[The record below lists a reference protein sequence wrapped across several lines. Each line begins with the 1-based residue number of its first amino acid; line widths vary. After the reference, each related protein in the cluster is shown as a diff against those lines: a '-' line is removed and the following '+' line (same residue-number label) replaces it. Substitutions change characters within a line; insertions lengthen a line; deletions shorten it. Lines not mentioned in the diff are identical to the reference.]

1 MWGAAG
7 VNNGRSLG
15 EGKEREKRGR
25 KEEKERKEKK
35 KVNKLKLD
43 VLYKS

>member
-25 KEEKERKEKK
+25 REGEKK
-35 KVNKLKLD
+35 KRRKQVYKLKLD

>member
-15 EGKEREKRGR
+15 EGEKKRGKMGR
-25 KEEKERKEKK
+25 RQKEGRRGKEKE
-35 KVNKLKLD
+35 VSKLN
-43 VLYKS
+43 

>member
-25 KEEKERKEKK
+25 KEEKERKEK
-35 KVNKLKLD
+35 NR
-43 VLYKS
+43 SIN